1 MATTIDAPTL
11 TALRALC
18 EKVNSHESIVALS
31 GILGRI
37 IDNPDDAKFR
47 RLRAEKLQA
56 HVTFSEHFER
66 VLIGFGFLLDD
77 AGEFFVCTPGPLSR
91 VQRNL
96 RGLVLDAERKETG
109 MTAAERAAMMEG
121 ARRRAELAEK
131 ERLRIVQQA
140 EQDREERKLKT
151 QREAAALSPA
161 LAPRA
166 SAAAGAPAA
175 ASASLTMAELAAE
188 RAARE
193 FAREAAWV
201 AANGPRPMV
210 AAPAPAPANEGDDD
224 DDDDDDEER
233 DE

>member
-18 EKVNSHESIVALS
+18 EKVGSHESIVALS
-31 GILGRI
+31 GIFGRI
-37 IDNPDDAKFR
+37 VDFPDDPKFR

-77 AGEFFVCTPGPLSR
+77 AGEFFVHTPGPLSR
-91 VQRNL
+91 AQKNL

-121 ARRRAELAEK
+121 ARRRAELAEA
-131 ERLRIVQQA
+131 ERKRIVLQA
-140 EQDREERKLKT
+140 EEDRAERRMKAT
-151 QREAAALSPA
+151 REAAALSPA
-161 LAPRA
+161 PAPGA

-201 AANGPRPMV
+201 AANGPRPV
-210 AAPAPAPANEGDDD
+210 AAAAAPAPANED